1 MHEKA
6 EKEAPNAGKADIDDQ
21 FNLEE
26 LSEITKLL
34 LRINAYGKSRF
45 QRSLDT
51 REAGKDKKTFEIDLN
66 YFVDW
71 FRKNE
76 YKLKEKMDFFYGP
89 YLNDIAMIENTRKR
103 KV

>member
-1 MHEKA
+1 M
-6 EKEAPNAGKADIDDQ
+6 
-21 FNLEE
+21 
-26 LSEITKLL
+26 L
-34 LRINAYGKSRF
+34 LRINAYGKQRF

-76 YKLKEKMDFFYGP
+76 YKLKDKIDFFYGP
-89 YLNDIAMIENTRKR
+89 YLNDTEMIESIRKR
-103 KV
+103 KVMVLDSRLAHL